1 MWTDVGALLLIAT
14 VAFGTTAALTPVVRW
29 VALRGGMSDDPSR
42 RRLHQVTTPTMGG
55 IAILAGW
62 LLATAIS
69 GRGGDLWALLVC
81 AGALGVMGFIDDR
94 FHLDEHLRLVLQV
107 LIAGFAWGHGFGLEL
122 FGTPGLNLIVSLL
135 WLVGITNAFNF
146 MDNMDGLASGAGA
159 VAATTLAALGLF
171 AGDIGIAFVA
181 IALAGAL
188 AGFLPHNFHP
198 ARIFMGDTG
207 SLPLGFALAALGAR
221 LSTDGLH
228 PFVATAIPVA
238 VLGIFVFDTSLMAIG
253 RVIRREPVIGARMDH
268 TSHRLLGTGL
278 PVRAVA
284 LRLYLVSVLYSTI
297 GLSLALLPAQWAVAV
312 CTATFVGSAQVLLRL
327 LPLPAL
333 VREGDAL
340 VPVAEPTPRMPR
352 FRLSD
357 AIEPITLSEDAL
369 ID

>member
-1 MWTDVGALLLIAT
+1 MWTDVGALLLIAA
-14 VAFGTTAALTPVVRW
+14 VAFAITAFLTPVVRW
-29 VALRGGMSDDPSR
+29 GALRRGMSDDPSG

-62 LLATAIS
+62 LLAIAIS

-81 AGALGVMGFIDDR
+81 SGALGVMGLIDDR

-107 LIAGFAWGHGFGLEL
+107 LIAGFGWGHGFGLEL
-122 FGTPGLNLIVSLL
+122 FGNPGLNLVVSLL

-146 MDNMDGLASGAGA
+146 MDNMDGLASGTGA
-159 VAATTLAALGLF
+159 VAATTIAALGLF
-171 AGDIGIAFVA
+171 AGDLGVAFVA
-181 IALAGAL
+181 IALAGAM

-207 SLPLGFALAALGAR
+207 SLPLGFALAALGTH

-238 VLGIFVFDTSLMAIG
+238 VLGTFVFDTSLMAIG
-253 RVIRREPVIGARMDH
+253 RIIRREPVIGARMDH
-268 TSHRLLGTGL
+268 TSHRLLSTGL
-278 PVRAVA
+278 SVRDVT
-284 LRLYLVSVLYSTI
+284 LRLYMVSVLYSLI
-297 GLSLALLPAQWAVAV
+297 GLTLAILPPQWAIAACV
-312 CTATFVGSAQVLLRL
+312 ATFVGSAQVLLRL

-340 VPVAEPTPRMPR
+340 VPLAAPRMPR

-357 AIEPITLSEDAL
+357 AIEPITLSEDIL